1 MRRAFLIPLLAVS
14 ALASPAAAANW
25 DASFAKALPEETLA
39 KAAVD
44 AYPDVDRARAEL
56 TIAKARSREL
66 DAGPYEVTV
75 NANTAD
81 NYPSFTWDVSRTV
94 RLPGK
99 ARLDRQS
106 GRLGVQ
112 AAEDLVDDA
121 RHQTGLMLSDAWYAW
136 VQAEAALTLDREIEA
151 SAKTEVD
158 AVRKRIEV
166 KDASQL
172 DLEQAEAALATAAAH
187 RALSEGQSQTAK
199 LALIRS
205 FPNLPA
211 PVRSPDLP
219 EPPIL
224 EHPAAEWSDITVKSS
239 HEIAIADFQA
249 RQAETEAKR
258 VRLDR
263 TPDPTVGLRAIPD
276 PRPGGRYAVKG
287 VGVYVSVPFGGSRR
301 AALGDSAAGKAQVAE
316 INLIKVRR
324 EVAALGERNALTS
337 QATRNAWI
345 SAQAAVEAGRTAAD
359 RTQRGYALGE
369 LDLTQVLQ
377 AQRQLN
383 ELRRAEVTARV
394 DAWRAVTH
402 LRLDAHD
409 LWHDAD

>member
-1 MRRAFLIPLLAVS
+1 
-14 ALASPAAAANW
+14 
-25 DASFAKALPEETLA
+25 
-39 KAAVD
+39 
-44 AYPDVDRARAEL
+44 VDRARAEL
-56 TIAKARSREL
+56 AIAKARSREL

-81 NYPSFTWDVSRTV
+81 NYPNFTWDIGRTV

-112 AAEDLVDDA
+112 AAEDMVDDA

-136 VQAEAALTLDREIEA
+136 VQAEAALTLDREIET
-151 SAKTEVD
+151 SATTEVE
-158 AVRKRIEV
+158 AVRKRVEV

-172 DLEQAEAALATAAAH
+172 DLERAEAALATAAAH

-199 LALIRS
+199 LALIRG
-205 FPNLPA
+205 FPNLP
-211 PVRSPDLP
+211 
-219 EPPIL
+219 PPIQPHALPAPPAL

-239 HEIAIADFQA
+239 HEIAIADYQA

-263 TPDPTVGLRAIPD
+263 MPDPTVGLRAIPD
-276 PRPGGRYAVKG
+276 PLPGGRYAIKG

-301 AALGDSAAGKAQVAE
+301 SALAESAAGRAQVAE
-316 INLIKVRR
+316 INLIKVKR

-345 SAQAAVEAGRTAAD
+345 GAQAAVEAGRTAAE

-369 LDLTQVLQ
+369 LDLTEVLQ

-383 ELRRAEVTARV
+383 DLRRAEVTARV